1 MAKSTLST
9 STLSHVVKRVPGA
22 AMPQP
27 HLFLVLQADRPL
39 TSSVRYSLEN
49 VEELVVGRAPEERAA
64 RLEELDRKRFKLPLS
79 DRWMSSS
86 HAELRRADGHWTL
99 QDVGS
104 KNGTF
109 VDGHSCESG
118 AALRDGDLIEPGHHF
133 PIFRPP

>member
-1 MAKSTLST
+1 
-9 STLSHVVKRVPGA
+9 
-22 AMPQP
+22 MPQP

-64 RLEELDRKRFKLPLS
+64 RLEELDRKRFKLTLS

-86 HAELRRADGHWTL
+86 HAELRKAGDHWTL

-109 VDGHSCESG
+109 GNGHDCEG
-118 AALRDGDLIEPGHHF
+118 VAALKDGDPIQPGHHF